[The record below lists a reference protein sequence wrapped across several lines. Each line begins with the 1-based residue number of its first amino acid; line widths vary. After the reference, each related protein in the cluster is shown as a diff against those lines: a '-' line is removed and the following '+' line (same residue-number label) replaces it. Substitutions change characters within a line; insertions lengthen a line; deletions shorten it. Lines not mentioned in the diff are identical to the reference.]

1 MDIYETV
8 TLTDL
13 DSLMTTQ
20 QRDVR
25 EKDTLTHTHMPKQLQ
40 TNRMT

>member
-25 EKDTLTHTHMPKQLQ
+25 EKDTLTHTHTHARTTANK
-40 TNRMT
+40 